1 MRPEIEPLQNAY
13 RQWRDE
19 LNPERRAAELAEA
32 MKPYAKGQMW
42 AHAPRSARQETQ
54 ESVLALQRQRAA
66 DKMVAV
72 LQAID
77 EVEPTIRG
85 HVNVAMQPPDPIQSF
100 MARYGRDGLTSGEL
114 LQLSTLHELRL
125 SRFDRTLR
133 NQPAPAVLAEY
144 ERALSAGEHDLVAF
158 VEQHGSTLAGGSD
171 DVEHLTAAHT
181 LSRRI
186 GEARLARV
194 PGDLV
199 EAQQLIAAAK
209 ASVEQSARLAER
221 PELPAAV
228 VGA

>member
-114 LQLSTLHELRL
+114 LQLSTLHDRGLRRAARVHVGGGL
-125 SRFDRTLR
+125 GRRRAFNRRTYPIPPDRGSAAGSRPRR
-133 NQPAPAVLAEY
+133 
-144 ERALSAGEHDLVAF
+144 
-158 VEQHGSTLAGGSD
+158 
-171 DVEHLTAAHT
+171 
-181 LSRRI
+181 SRR
-186 GEARLARV
+186 
-194 PGDLV
+194 
-199 EAQQLIAAAK
+199 
-209 ASVEQSARLAER
+209 SATVDRRREGQRRTKR
-221 PELPAAV
+221 PL
-228 VGA
+228 G